1 MVNKISNGLFL
12 EFEMQEPTIKYF
24 TDPVRGRL
32 PQPDLN
38 YTIISQPQGI
48 PGYAIANIQDFYLT
62 KTNPSYI
69 VPLFLNLPE
78 VFFSEFDSYF
88 TIDASVQRNLP
99 LIAYIFYQQVH
110 YWWIIAIANKIRDPF
125 VLPLNKIIRIPSSVV
140 VFNKWL
146 QRPVKRNRTSRDF
159 FLRSPT

>member
-1 MVNKISNGLFL
+1 MVNRISNGLFL
-12 EFEMQEPTIKYF
+12 DFEVGEPTIKYF

-38 YTIISQPQGI
+38 YTLISPPQGI

-62 KTNPSYI
+62 KEPEYI
-69 VPLFLNLPE
+69 IPLFLNLPE
-78 VFFSEFDSYF
+78 VFFSELDSYF
-88 TIDASVQRNLP
+88 TVDAVVQRNLP
-99 LIAYIFYQQVH
+99 LIAHLFYQQVH
-110 YWWIIAIANKIRDPF
+110 YWWIIAIANRIRDPF
-125 VLPLNKIIRIPSSVV
+125 VLPLNKILRIPSQVV

-159 FLRSPT
+159 FLRAPT